1 MSDTAK
7 RLIIFY
13 ETHLH
18 STYGVTNASPDS
30 CPPHPCLQGAASGS
44 NLGHFVK
51 SKTGIDI
58 YDVDAAA
65 VVFDIEKSYVQT
77 ELNLIDFYLEFFGRK
92 LKN

>member
-58 YDVDAAA
+58 RLKEGESLSWCHKQI
-65 VVFDIEKSYVQT
+65 IEKSNYST
-77 ELNLIDFYLEFFGRK
+77 FFW
-92 LKN
+92 LKALW